1 MNIDRF
7 RHLAEACGGDIA
19 RWPPAERVAAHALL
33 ATSAEARRLL
43 DDARALDALL
53 KRAMPAVSDAQTD
66 RVLAAIERGLDPPPV
81 GAGWSPVP
89 GAARRST
96 WSAAGLLALMGLCG
110 FVLGDLEIVTLWQN
124 LAPPASG
131 FTTLVASSSP
141 SLAWDQ

>member
-7 RHLAEACGGDIA
+7 RHLAEARGADIA
-19 RWPPAERVAAHALL
+19 RWPPAERVGAHALL
-33 ATSAEARRLL
+33 AASPEARHLL
-43 DDARALDALL
+43 DDARTLDAWLD
-53 KRAMPAVSDAQTD
+53 RAMPAVSDAQAE
-66 RVLAAIERGLDPPPV
+66 RVLAAIERRLAPPARGGWMFGS
-81 GAGWSPVP
+81 GAV
-89 GAARRST
+89 RRPT
-96 WSAAGLLALMGLCG
+96 WPAAGLLAVMGLCG